1 MANNWEDNEGNSWQ
15 TIAAVNIG
23 DPTRASWANDVQED
37 LPFAANTRAGLLR
50 GYDDDNTQ
58 GSAQSAA
65 RKAGDS
71 SGFLFNVHG
80 CLKDDEYR
88 PLLSKEEL
96 TGGFPGSMDM
106 RYRMLYMLGE
116 FSGPHDSKT
125 TAQTY
130 LPGGTQDDWYKEK
143 LANGSGA
150 LTVLSTYTSAGSDDA
165 GGGFAGDHTAT
176 LGVSDAGL
184 IIFAGASAIGAA
196 PIADGCA
203 TGDLIIF
210 NDYPGANQW
219 LTYHFM
225 ILVGPAWGAV

>member
-1 MANNWEDNEGNSWQ
+1 MANWEDDDSQKWETMVDVNEGE
-15 TIAAVNIG
+15 
-23 DPTRASWANDVQED
+23 PTRATWANSSVND
-37 LPFAANTRAGLLR
+37 LAFIANMHAGLLR
-50 GYDDDNTQ
+50 GYDEDNTK

-80 CLKDDEYR
+80 CLQHDTYR

-116 FSGPHDSKT
+116 FSGTHNDKA

-130 LPGGTQDDWYKEK
+130 LPGGTADAWYKET
-143 LANGSGA
+143 LSDGA
-150 LTVLSTYTSAGSDDA
+150 GNLNILSTYTSAGYDSA
-165 GGGFAGDHTAT
+165 ASGFTKHHSAT
-176 LGVSDAGL
+176 LGTADHGL
-184 IIFAGASAIGAA
+184 IIFAGSSDISAD
-196 PIADGCA
+196 PVTDGCA

-210 NDYPGANQW
+210 NDYAGASEW
-219 LTYHFM
+219 LTYHLL
-225 ILVGPAWGAV
+225 ILAGPVWGTV